1 MYQVVIVVETKQG
14 EERAGCVLGSGE
26 KASLIMGYLCR
37 DAKQVKAAR
46 EQVTQTSDGWAQRGG
61 APVEAC
67 GRKLGHFPGRSSG

>member
-46 EQVTQTSDGWAQRGG
+46 GQVTQTSDGWAQREGHLSK
-61 APVEAC
+61 PVDVAWA
-67 GRKLGHFPGRSSG
+67 LPGRSSG